1 MKKICSKCKE
11 EKDLDFFHKN
21 KNSKHGVHHYCK
33 SCNSIH
39 RKNSYNYNTVKK
51 RQLKSKYNLTIEEL
65 NILYLSQDK
74 KCRICKNYFY
84 SVSKHKGLY
93 VDHCH
98 VTNKVRGL
106 LCSKCNTFI
115 GLAKDDV
122 LILKS
127 AIDYLLSL

>member
-1 MKKICSKCKE
+1 MNNIDDNSLIE
-11 EKDLDFFHKN
+11 ILSNENIYNRDNMVIYVLVN
-21 KNSKHGVHHYCK
+21 KQFN
-33 SCNSIH
+33 
-39 RKNSYNYNTVKK
+39 
-51 RQLKSKYNLTIEEL
+51 
-65 NILYLSQDK
+65 
-74 KCRICKNYFY
+74 RICKNYFY

-98 VTNKVRGL
+98 VTNKVSGL